1 MTVSD
6 GSSPPGPAREPR
18 PLAIEPVEHLATE
31 RLTAAY
37 ERVPELILMMDGTG
51 TIRHANATLL
61 ELMGYTLEDV
71 IGTNAF
77 DYVHPDDLAYMA
89 RSWENREGRP
99 GEPGL
104 IVPGRG
110 RNADGT
116 WRACEIIGM
125 SLLDDP
131 NVGLF
136 VLTMR
141 DMAHQAALA
150 DNPAR
155 LHAMVDRS
163 TDVVF
168 LLDAEG
174 RFLYANR
181 RLTAHFGHD
190 HDRVVGLRWTAIL
203 HPDDQGTADTWFTL
217 LVEAGDSA
225 TARVRLR
232 VVAPYGSVRQLEI
245 NATNQLDDPLIAGVI
260 LSGRDVT
267 DLVKME
273 RQLREQNERLAHAAT
288 HDALTGLLNRPAF
301 DEAVQQAIATR
312 RARREVGDVVLLFCD
327 LDSFKEVND
336 KRGHEVGDQVLA
348 VVAARLQEN
357 VRAGD
362 LVARYGGDEFTILLG
377 DGGSDDEVGVLLRR
391 VHDALSEPVLL
402 ADTTATVGVTI
413 GASRAPLAA
422 ANLDALLADAAMY
435 RNKRTRDT

>member
-1 MTVSD
+1 MTVAD
-6 GSSPPGPAREPR
+6 GATPPEPGPITVDQ
-18 PLAIEPVEHLATE
+18 LA
-31 RLTAAY
+31 AAF
-37 ERVPELILMMDGTG
+37 ERVPELILMMDRSG

-61 ELMGYTLEDV
+61 EVMGYTLEQIV
-71 IGTNAF
+71 GTNAF

-89 RSWENREGRP
+89 RSWENREVHA

-110 RNADGT
+110 RNADGS
-116 WRACEIIGM
+116 WRACQIIGL

-131 NVGLF
+131 EVGLF
-136 VLTMR
+136 MLTMR
-141 DMAHQAALA
+141 DIAHQAALA

-155 LHAMVDRS
+155 LHAMIDRS

-190 HDRVVGLRWTAIL
+190 HDRVVGWRWTEIL
-203 HPDDQGTADTWFTL
+203 HPDDQANADAWFDV

-225 TARVRLR
+225 SARIRLR
-232 VVAPYGSVRQLEI
+232 VVEPYGSVRQVEI
-245 NATNQLDDPLIAGVI
+245 HATNQLDDPLIQGVI

-267 DLVKME
+267 EMVKME
-273 RQLREQNERLAHAAT
+273 RLLREQNERLANAAT

-301 DEAVQQAIATR
+301 DEAVEQALATR
-312 RARREVGDVVLLFCD
+312 RARREPGDAGLLFCD
-327 LDSFKEVND
+327 LDSFKAVND
-336 KRGHEVGDQVLA
+336 QSGHEVGDQVLA
-348 VVAARLQEN
+348 IVAGRLLDN

-377 DGGSDDEVGVLLRR
+377 DSAPG
-391 VHDALSEPVLL
+391 DALAELLDRLDTALGEPVVL

-413 GASRAPLAA
+413 GVSRAPLARA
-422 ANLDALLADAAMY
+422 DLDALLADADAAMY
-435 RNKRTRDT
+435 ANKRARGI